1 VSESAGPTGG
11 GSKGRPTPKRR
22 DVQRRRGGPVAPPP
36 ANRKE
41 AAKRVRQQGA
51 QQRKA
56 VREGT
61 KTGDESR
68 MMARDRG
75 PVRRLVRDAVDARRH
90 VGVLLLP
97 AAVLPVLAQLTG
109 STRLL
114 ALATTLWL
122 ATLLAAVSDFVI
134 TALVVRRKVHAAF
147 PDERKL
153 GGHIGYAVIR
163 TAQFRRFRLPPPRVG
178 PGDPVG

>member
-1 VSESAGPTGG
+1 
-11 GSKGRPTPKRR
+11 
-22 DVQRRRGGPVAPPP
+22 
-36 ANRKE
+36 
-41 AAKRVRQQGA
+41 VRQQGA

-61 KTGDESR
+61 RTGDESR

-75 PVRRLVRDAVDARRH
+75 PVRSLVRDVVDARRH

-109 STRLL
+109 SSRLL
-114 ALATTLWL
+114 AMATTLWL

-134 TALVVRRKVHAAF
+134 TAFLVRQKVRAVF
-147 PDERKL
+147 PGEPKMA
-153 GGHIGYAVIR
+153 GHLGYAVIR
-163 TAQFRRFRLPPPRVG
+163 TAQFRRFRLPPPRVR
-178 PGDPVG
+178 PGDAVG

>member
-1 VSESAGPTGG
+1 MSDSPAPSG
-11 GSKGRPTPKRR
+11 KGRPTPKRR

-36 ANRKE
+36 ATRRE
-41 AAKRVRQQGA
+41 AARRLRAEGA
-51 QQRKA
+51 QQRRA

-75 PVRRLVRDAVDARRH
+75 PVRRLVRDVVDSRRH

-97 AAVLPVLAQLTG
+97 AAILPVLAQLTG
-109 STRLL
+109 SKRLL

-122 ATLLAAVSDFVI
+122 ATLLAAVADFFI
-134 TALVVRRKVHAAF
+134 TGLVVRQKVRATF
-147 PDERKL
+147 PDERRT

-163 TAQFRRFRLPPPRVG
+163 TAQFRRFRLPPPRVR
-178 PGDPVG
+178 PGDST

>member
-1 VSESAGPTGG
+1 MTESAEPTG
-11 GSKGRPTPKRR
+11 KGRPTPKRR
-22 DVQRRRGGPVAPPP
+22 DVEHRRGGPVAPPP

-41 AAKRVRQQGA
+41 AARRVRQQGA
-51 QQRKA
+51 LQRKA

-75 PVRRLVRDAVDARRH
+75 PVRRLVRDVVDGRRH

-109 STRLL
+109 SSRLL
-114 ALATTLWL
+114 AMATTLWL

-134 TALVVRRKVHAAF
+134 TAFLVRQKVRAAF
-147 PDERKL
+147 PEEPKL
-153 GGHIGYAVIR
+153 LGHVGYAVVR
-163 TAQFRRFRLPPPRVG
+163 TAQFRRFRLPPPRVR
-178 PGDPVG
+178 PGDPIG